1 MFHRSIASSSF
12 NLPEDDSKLGEG
24 KKSFIKPALFFV
36 RSGISHPHTRMRWN
50 SSFWFPLTV
59 SVTALGCQGKPCQA
73 SVEKGRLERLM
84 AGPFC
89 ILLPESSCWLQ
100 NQKLSVSCQR
110 WFPAWQPDGPTLP
123 PALAAASCAVLPSS
137 LTIISRGQPAA
148 GHPTLRATWSP
159 VLWAGEARVCLA
171 ARPHGWLVAPG
182 AKTSSPLTSLQS
194 PQPTWRSAAR
204 WVSGDGIST
213 WRWRGL
219 PS

>member
-1 MFHRSIASSSF
+1 
-12 NLPEDDSKLGEG
+12 
-24 KKSFIKPALFFV
+24 
-36 RSGISHPHTRMRWN
+36 
-50 SSFWFPLTV
+50 
-59 SVTALGCQGKPCQA
+59 
-73 SVEKGRLERLM
+73 M

-159 VLWAGEARVCLA
+159 VLGAGEARVCLA

-194 PQPTWRSAAR
+194 PQPTWRSIIYPNLGAELR
-204 WVSGDGIST
+204 PGEGEMQTV
-213 WRWRGL
+213 L
-219 PS
+219 PVGGPRQSFWK